1 MRWPASRCRC
11 LSAGFPMQ
19 QRELD
24 PSASVPA
31 YFGAQLRRHR
41 KSARLTQDEL
51 GERIN
56 YTGALIGMIE
66 TTLRVP
72 TFQFAEMCDRVLDTD
87 GLFAGLWPLIG
98 LYPTR
103 DPDLGVLEA
112 AAVSIRSMSQ
122 NLVPDLLR
130 TPEYALA
137 VLTGMAGAVPEDL
150 GGSVAA
156 LMDRQE
162 ILHREN
168 RPLLWCVVG
177 EAALRSPVG
186 GREVMRDQLKALLA
200 ASESRTAMV
209 QVVPLDAGV
218 HPGLECDLT
227 LLSLADGPDVGYIS
241 GHGTRIL
248 IDAPDRV
255 VACQYRYDL
264 TRAVALSPGHSAE
277 VIRAVMEGL

>member
-1 MRWPASRCRC
+1 
-11 LSAGFPMQ
+11 MQ

-24 PSASVPA
+24 PGASVPA
-31 YFGAQLRRHR
+31 FFGAQLRRYR
-41 KSARLTQDEL
+41 KLAGLTQDEL

-56 YTGALIGMIE
+56 YTGALIGMVE
-66 TTLRVP
+66 TTLRSP
-72 TFQFAEMCDRVLDTD
+72 TFQFAEMCDRVLGAD

-98 LYPTR
+98 LRPTR
-103 DPDLGVLEA
+103 DPDLGALEG

-156 LMDRQE
+156 LMGRQE
-162 ILHREN
+162 ILHRDT

-200 ASESRTAMV
+200 ASESRIAMV
-209 QVVPLDAGV
+209 QVVPLDAAV

-227 LLSLADGPDVGYIS
+227 LLSFAEGPDVGYIG
-241 GHGTRIL
+241 GHGTGVL
-248 IDAPDRV
+248 IEAPDRV
-255 VACQYRYDL
+255 VACQ
-264 TRAVALSPGHSAE
+264 
-277 VIRAVMEGL
+277 